1 MIGVVAASDK
11 PSALTRYRQKRDPGK
26 TNEPFEAEPLVSAEQ
41 PTWLSAFVVHEHAAS
56 RRHFDLRLGMHG
68 VLKSFAVPK
77 GPTLDPREKRLAV
90 ETEDHPLSYLDY
102 EGIIPK
108 GNYGAGSMIAWDVG
122 QVRFLD
128 KDAEAGLRAGK
139 LDFELRGYKLRGRFA
154 LVLTKRGDAKQRQW
168 LLIKKPDAY
177 AREQGSI
184 LEEAPES
191 VLSGLT
197 VEGLAGAGERARAL
211 AQRALALGGIARAV
225 EARGLTPAAC
235 TSEEGPLHAKG
246 WLYELKLD
254 GVRIL
259 ADKCG
264 DDVVLY
270 YRKGRLGTQHYP
282 ELVRA
287 LRALPVERALLDG
300 EVVAFD
306 ARGKPNF
313 QLLAQRFAAATPA
326 DVQLALRAVPV
337 SYFAFDVL
345 ALGDYD
351 LRGLRLDARKAL
363 LAELVP
369 RRGVIR
375 QLEYVADDG
384 RAMYDFCR
392 AQRLEGVVA
401 KRAASLYREGPRRS
415 PDWVKIKCDREDD
428 FVVVGFTRGTG
439 SRKLGA
445 VDVASYTGERLIY
458 RGKVG
463 SGLDDRTLA
472 LLERELAARASK
484 ACAAEGELGPAPRGR
499 RFVRPELVINV
510 RYAGFTADGHLR
522 HPVFMGLRADISP
535 HDCTAAPEAAPP
547 EPAEPPALSPAAER
561 PKRAGRLGAGSPAQ
575 ERHPV
580 GAVKLTNTNKV
591 FWPSAGYTKGDLCAY
606 YDALAPQILP
616 FLRERPVILV
626 RYPDGVE
633 GKSFYQWNVPRGT
646 PSWVKTIH
654 VRWEERGN
662 KEVDLFLIEDRE
674 TLLYI
679 ANLGCI
685 PLHIL
690 AARVGDLSACDFL
703 TVDFDLSGGTF
714 VHAITLARSLLSLLE
729 RLGLA
734 SYPKTSGQTGLHVLV
749 PLGPGVNFDAACA
762 LADLLGKLV
771 AAQHSEIATTERRKE
786 KRGARVYI
794 DTGQTGTTRAIVAPY
809 SVRAHPDARVSAP
822 LSWDEVGFAL
832 DPARFTMRTLPQRAA
847 SIADPMAG
855 FFEHTPDFEQA
866 LAQLAALLPSRAK
879 R

>member
-1 MIGVVAASDK
+1 MIAVTAASDK
-11 PSALTRYRQKRDPGK
+11 PSSLTRYRQKRDPGK
-26 TNEPFEAEPLVSAEQ
+26 TNEPFEAEPLVSAQQ

-139 LDFELRGYKLRGRFA
+139 LDFELRGFKLRGRFA
-154 LVLTKRGDAKQRQW
+154 LVLTKRSDGDQRQW
-168 LLIKKPDAY
+168 LLIKKPDAF

-191 VLSGLT
+191 VFSGLT
-197 VEGLAGAGERARAL
+197 VEGLAGAGERAREL
-211 AQRALALGGIARAV
+211 EERARELGGVARPV
-225 EARGLTPAAC
+225 EARGLTPSAC
-235 TSEEGPLHAKG
+235 SAEEGPLHAKG

-259 ADKCG
+259 ADKRG
-264 DDVVLY
+264 DDIVLY

-287 LRALPVERALLDG
+287 LRALPVTRALFDG

-313 QLLAQRFAAATPA
+313 QLLAQRFSAATPA

-337 SYFAFDVL
+337 SYFAFDLL

-351 LRGLRLDARKAL
+351 LRGLPLQTRKAL
-363 LAELVP
+363 LAELAP
-369 RRGVIR
+369 RRGLIR
-375 QLEYVADDG
+375 QLDYVADDG
-384 RAMYDFCR
+384 RAMYEFCR
-392 AQRLEGVVA
+392 AQRLEGLVA
-401 KRAASLYREGPRRS
+401 KRASSTYRAGPRPS

-445 VDVASYTGERLIY
+445 LDVASYAGERLIA

-463 SGLDDRTLA
+463 SGLDDRTLG
-472 LLERELAARASK
+472 LLERQLAELVSET
-484 ACAAEGELGPAPRGR
+484 CAAEGELAPAPRGR
-499 RFVRPELVINV
+499 SFVRPELVINA
-510 RYAGFTADGHLR
+510 RYAGFTGDGQLR
-522 HPVFMGLRADISP
+522 HPVFMGLRADVSP
-535 HDCTAAPEAAPP
+535 QDCRAAPEAPLPDPVAPP
-547 EPAEPPALSPAAER
+547 SAPTQAPAPT
-561 PKRAGRLGAGSPAQ
+561 PKPKNA
-575 ERHPV
+575 
-580 GAVKLTNTNKV
+580 AVKLTNTSKV
-591 FWPSAGYTKGDLCAY
+591 FWPSTGYTKGDLCAY
-606 YDALAPQILP
+606 YDVMAPQILP
-616 FLRERPVILV
+616 FLRDRPVILV

-654 VRWEERGN
+654 VRWEERSN

-714 VHAITLARSLLSLLE
+714 ANAITLARSLLALLE
-729 RLGLA
+729 KLGLA
-734 SYPKTSGQTGLHVLV
+734 SYPKTSGQTGLHALV

-771 AAQHSEIATTERRKE
+771 AAQHPAIATTERRKD
-786 KRGARVYI
+786 KRGPRVYI

-809 SVRAHPDARVSAP
+809 SVRAHPDARVSTP

-832 DPARFTMRTLPQRAA
+832 DPARFNIRSVPQRAA
-847 SIADPMAG
+847 SVADPMAG
-855 FFEHTPDFEQA
+855 FFAHAPDFERA
-866 LAQLAALLPSRAK
+866 LAQLADLVPSRAK